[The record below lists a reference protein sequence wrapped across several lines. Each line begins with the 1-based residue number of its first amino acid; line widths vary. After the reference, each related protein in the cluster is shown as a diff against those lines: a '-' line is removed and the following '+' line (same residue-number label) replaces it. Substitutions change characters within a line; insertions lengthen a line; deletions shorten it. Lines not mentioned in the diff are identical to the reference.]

1 MSIKRDVNG
10 YMIIDIPAGGQ
21 LLWAGEDR
29 VLFARPNEDCTPL
42 TTDPNDHFEDVLEA
56 LEHSLNE
63 QERLA
68 GRMEQSHRDAVH
80 ARVKQEEAEEER
92 DRAIQEL
99 RDYKAKRGENLGEML
114 DARAE
119 VDRLRKKLQDSQV
132 KCDSLM
138 HVVKEVSELLTWKYR
153 NREVA
158 REDAVKV
165 IYSWLKD
172 NKPAAFQEE
181 KDRSR

>member
-63 QERLA
+63 Q
-68 GRMEQSHRDAVH
+68 
-80 ARVKQEEAEEER
+80 
-92 DRAIQEL
+92 
-99 RDYKAKRGENLGEML
+99 
-114 DARAE
+114 
-119 VDRLRKKLQDSQV
+119 DRLRKQLEAAIYALNYIQMGEWERTHDFQD
-132 KCDSLM
+132 L
-138 HVVKEVSELLTWKYR
+138 EVWTTRRINPPEIVREALSAIT
-153 NREVA
+153 NREV
-158 REDAVKV
+158 
-165 IYSWLKD
+165 
-172 NKPAAFQEE
+172 NK
-181 KDRSR
+181 